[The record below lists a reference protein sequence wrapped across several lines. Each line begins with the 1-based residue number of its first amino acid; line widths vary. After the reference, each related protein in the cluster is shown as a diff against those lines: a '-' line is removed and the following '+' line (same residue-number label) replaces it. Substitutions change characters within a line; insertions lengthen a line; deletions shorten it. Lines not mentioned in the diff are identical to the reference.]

1 MKFDPLSV
9 FSALL
14 FIVSL
19 LRTELKR
26 TSDSIQ
32 IKSGKKTLMHL
43 NVRTALPDKVRIKS
57 KPNLQ
62 TSRLSIA
69 PSNSLL
75 LRDDVTF
82 QRATLFVSPVPHR
95 KATFL
100 LRNPVFCLSSSLSA
114 SLAPLAPSS
123 PPHRLSIGQFHRE
136 IPFRVRAP
144 TDLWLLQGIDC
155 DSIDQRCGHRSAS
168 QLGESVFHAVASLVR
183 IFFWRFA
190 ARISRWMCHSFV
202 EILDEIYKTS
212 CSFTVLSNGDASAI
226 AFRTIASW
234 IRTLLSGSLE
244 PKLSSDFVEAK

>member
-69 PSNSLL
+69 PSNSLFFGTTWLFNAPRSSFLLSRIGKLLSSYVIPFSAFPRPFRPLWLRWLHL
-75 LRDDVTF
+75 LRPTVY
-82 QRATLFVSPVPHR
+82 P
-95 KATFL
+95 
-100 LRNPVFCLSSSLSA
+100 SA
-114 SLAPLAPSS
+114 SFIAKFLSEYEHRPISGFSRGSIAIPLTNVA
-123 PPHRLSIGQFHRE
+123 
-136 IPFRVRAP
+136 V
-144 TDLWLLQGIDC
+144 
-155 DSIDQRCGHRSAS
+155 IDQH
-168 QLGESVFHAVASLVR
+168 L
-183 IFFWRFA
+183 
-190 ARISRWMCHSFV
+190 
-202 EILDEIYKTS
+202 
-212 CSFTVLSNGDASAI
+212 N
-226 AFRTIASW
+226 
-234 IRTLLSGSLE
+234 
-244 PKLSSDFVEAK
+244 